1 MTTLLDWW
9 GFIWQLYV
17 STLQAGNQMGGV
29 AMVLIW
35 AMATAAAFAALV
47 VAPVVFISKLVGFAF
62 MVAFKAALV
71 FLFAGTAI
79 EMAKAIDHHQADH
92 KAKVVQLQP
101 PPSTALS
108 ALDTTPRQAET
119 QEPTQ
124 RVTANTN

>member
-1 MTTLLDWW
+1 MNTLLDWW

-47 VAPVVFISKLVGFAF
+47 VAPVVFISKLVAFAF
-62 MVAFKAALV
+62 MLAFKAALV
-71 FLFAGTAI
+71 LLFACTAI
-79 EMAKAIDHHQADH
+79 EMTKAIDLHQAYR
-92 KAKVVQLQP
+92 KAKVAQLQP
-101 PPSTALS
+101 PPGTALS
-108 ALDTTPRQAET
+108 ALDTASRQPET

-124 RVTANTN
+124 RVAANTN